1 MPKFVSGFAKE
12 MNKLMYLF
20 GKATIIEKYINKW
33 NIQKYMT
40 NDNTKKIS
48 VTPDVHR
55 NLMLLKVK
63 SEFKSLS
70 DVIDFLYNEC
80 KVLGKID

>member
-1 MPKFVSGFAKE
+1 
-12 MNKLMYLF
+12 MYLF